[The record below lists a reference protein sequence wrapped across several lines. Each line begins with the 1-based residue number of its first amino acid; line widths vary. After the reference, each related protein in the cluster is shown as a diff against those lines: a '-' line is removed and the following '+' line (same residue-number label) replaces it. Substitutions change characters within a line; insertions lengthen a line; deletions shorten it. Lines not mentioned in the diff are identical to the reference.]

1 MADVNTTTIPP
12 TVCPKCKPTVTIP
25 HASDR
30 ASLNAETD
38 DKDPSAAEAPPHCDW
53 DNGLITPLEE
63 ALEQERTRLMLANS
77 VLGCLQTALDPE
89 AVTVTPPAYFPEVL
103 ELAREFINK
112 SVRHLEY
119 EEIRRLMHC
128 STRSKPSRRSP

>member
-1 MADVNTTTIPP
+1 
-12 TVCPKCKPTVTIP
+12 
-25 HASDR
+25 
-30 ASLNAETD
+30 
-38 DKDPSAAEAPPHCDW
+38 
-53 DNGLITPLEE
+53 
-63 ALEQERTRLMLANS
+63 MLANS

-103 ELAREFINK
+103 ELARQFIDK

-128 STRSKPSRRSP
+128 STRSKQSQRSP

>member
-1 MADVNTTTIPP
+1 VRRNHLPSEAHRPGVG
-12 TVCPKCKPTVTIP
+12 
-25 HASDR
+25 HRSDPGCG
-30 ASLNAETD
+30 LG
-38 DKDPSAAEAPPHCDW
+38 APQREW

-63 ALEQERTRLMLANS
+63 ALEEERTRLMLANS

-103 ELAREFINK
+103 ELARQFINK

-128 STRSKPSRRSP
+128 STRSNQSRRAP